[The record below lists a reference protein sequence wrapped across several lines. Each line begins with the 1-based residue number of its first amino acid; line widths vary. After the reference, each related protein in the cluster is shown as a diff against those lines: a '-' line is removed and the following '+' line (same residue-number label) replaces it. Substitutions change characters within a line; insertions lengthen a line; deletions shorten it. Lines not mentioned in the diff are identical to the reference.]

1 MARLYLLASIFF
13 VLTLGGCTSMMGSR
27 LAGHLD
33 EAILNQDDP
42 EIIRSGAP
50 SFLILV
56 DALVRDDPNNVPLL
70 RAAATLNGTYSSV
83 FVNSPERAGK
93 LADKA
98 RRYAERA
105 ICEDYPWFCG
115 YEHAELGEFTAH
127 LNTIDASNIANL
139 YVYGTAWAAWIQT
152 HGQDWDAIAD
162 LPKIE
167 AIMQRIVVLD
177 EKYEWGRA
185 HLYLGVIHSQ
195 LSPALG
201 GNPENGRA
209 HFERALA
216 ISGGKD
222 LIAKVEF
229 ARNYARLTFN
239 QPLHDQ
245 LLNEV
250 LAADPN
256 VPNLVLTNQ
265 LARQYARELLDSSKR
280 YFED

>member
-1 MARLYLLASIFF
+1 
-13 VLTLGGCTSMMGSR
+13 
-27 LAGHLD
+27 
-33 EAILNQDDP
+33 
-42 EIIRSGAP
+42 
-50 SFLILV
+50 
-56 DALVRDDPNNVPLL
+56 
-70 RAAATLNGTYSSV
+70 
-83 FVNSPERAGK
+83 
-93 LADKA
+93 
-98 RRYAERA
+98 
-105 ICEDYPWFCG
+105 
-115 YEHAELGEFTAH
+115 
-127 LNTIDASNIANL
+127 
-139 YVYGTAWAAWIQT
+139 
-152 HGQDWDAIAD
+152 
-162 LPKIE
+162 
-167 AIMQRIVVLD
+167 MQRIVVLD

-216 ISGGKD
+216 ISAGKD

>member
-1 MARLYLLASIFF
+1 
-13 VLTLGGCTSMMGSR
+13 MMGSR

-98 RRYAERA
+98 HHYAQRA
-105 ICEDYPWFCG
+105 ICQDHPWFCEH
-115 YEHAELGEFTAH
+115 EHAELSDFVTH
-127 LNTIDASNIANL
+127 LNATEMSDITNL
-139 YVYGTAWAAWIQT
+139 YVYGTTWATWIQT
-152 HGQDWDAIAD
+152 HSQNWDAIAD

-216 ISGGKD
+216 ISAGKD